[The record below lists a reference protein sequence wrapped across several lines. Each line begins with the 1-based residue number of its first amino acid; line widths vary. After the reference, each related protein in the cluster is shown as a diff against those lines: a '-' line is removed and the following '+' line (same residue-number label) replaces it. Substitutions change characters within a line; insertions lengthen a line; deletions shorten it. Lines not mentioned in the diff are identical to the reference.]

1 MSQTNSFTHS
11 VKLLEAAPGISDTSS
26 VNWTTP
32 DAYCDLFD
40 RLERN
45 NVPYVVVSGV
55 AVVLHG
61 HVRPVVDL
69 DIVIAATPHESHRA
83 MQTLTEA
90 GFVPSIPLPLSM
102 VTVLRMFDPKQREV
116 DVFVRYHI
124 PFNELWASSEQ
135 KLVRKSVVR
144 IMSME
149 HLLRAKRITGR
160 PHDLRDIEGLLALQG
175 SGDGSTSFA
184 TSVGEPDESV

>member
-1 MSQTNSFTHS
+1 MLH
-11 VKLLEAAPGISDTSS
+11 L

-32 DAYCDLFD
+32 NAYCDLFD
-40 RLERN
+40 RLEHD
-45 NVPYVVVSGV
+45 NVRYVVVSGV

-61 HVRPVVDL
+61 HIRPIVDL
-69 DIVIAATPHESHRA
+69 DIVISATPDESDRA

-102 VTVLRMFDPKQREV
+102 VTVLRMFDLAQREV

-124 PFNELWASSEQ
+124 PFDELWAGSTQ
-135 KLVRKSVVR
+135 KLLGNTVVR
-144 IMSME
+144 VASLE

-160 PHDLRDIEGLLALQG
+160 PHDLLDIEGLLIVE
-175 SGDGSTSFA
+175 DGKDRIIKT
-184 TSVGEPDESV
+184 VDRDPDELV